1 MKQLNKL
8 MPGDEVVHDSG
19 VIDIIETISI
29 DEIMTKRL
37 NKYNRETGLNFN
49 GHSIRVPSNDDINR
63 HEKKQ
68 LVSTLNSTEYSN
80 FNIDKLK
87 RIVAEVEA

>member
-1 MKQLNKL
+1 MKQLNEL

-19 VIDIIETISI
+19 CFDIIETISI

-37 NKYNRETGLNFN
+37 NKYNRETGLSFS
-49 GHSIRVPSNDDINR
+49 GHYINVPSSDDINR

-68 LVSTLNSTEYSN
+68 LVCKLNSTEFSN